1 MVQEISHKITEK
13 NKLHELKNFF
23 DRPTQRL
30 PEINRDKDDSDYDDE
45 EFKVDGVVK
54 DIQKKPKA
62 KKRKKKQNPH
72 QKLTK
77 VSDNH
82 LIIVWNPQDEQLW
95 DGDTGSERKDSR
107 PR

>member
-1 MVQEISHKITEK
+1 
-13 NKLHELKNFF
+13 
-23 DRPTQRL
+23 
-30 PEINRDKDDSDYDDE
+30 
-45 EFKVDGVVK
+45 
-54 DIQKKPKA
+54 
-62 KKRKKKQNPH
+62 
-72 QKLTK
+72 LTK